1 MWRQMI
7 VLSPNTRKLLKTRF
21 KRIWKVVEAVGVVL
35 ASAFDGFLYFV
46 CEMLEGILEF
56 LEWMLGFGWFLVK
69 LTIPFLIFYGLVWML
84 VTKILPLLHR

>member
-7 VLSPNTRKLLKTRF
+7 VLSPNTSKLLKTRF

-69 LTIPFLIFYGLVWML
+69 PTIPFLIFYGLVWIL
-84 VTKILPLLHR
+84 VTKILPPLYR

>member
-7 VLSPNTRKLLKTRF
+7 VLSPDMRKRLKTRF

-69 LTIPFLIFYGLVWML
+69 PTIPFLIFYGLVWIL
-84 VTKILPLLHR
+84 VTKILPPLYR